1 VRRAVAFDASP
12 LVFAPSMPTRR
23 SALKAA
29 PLPLVGFVIIMA
41 VRMGWWSI
49 PVCLTV
55 GGLTYLGM
63 WRYIATARVT
73 ITSDRIELT
82 GFFGQRRSR
91 PLSDVAAVVR
101 VDQLG
106 GTSVGIRTLRN
117 LFVLDD
123 RGKPITR
130 LQERPWAPD
139 EMDRLTAALGV
150 TPTVIPGLTSANELA
165 RRYPGVVKFRELHPM
180 IFGFAIALVL
190 VAVIAGAVNLVV
202 E

>member
-1 VRRAVAFDASP
+1 
-12 LVFAPSMPTRR
+12 MPTRR

-73 ITSDRIELT
+73 VTSDRIELT

-101 VDQLG
+101 VNQLG
-106 GTSVGIRTLRN
+106 GTNVGPPLRA
-117 LFVLDD
+117 LFVLDH

-130 LQERPWAPD
+130 LQERAWAPD
-139 EMDRLTAALGV
+139 EMERLTATLGV
-150 TPTVIPGLTSANELA
+150 SPTVIPELTSANELG
-165 RRYPGVVKFRELHPM
+165 RRYPGVMKFRELHPW
-180 IFGFAIALVL
+180 IFGFAITLVIL
-190 VAVIAGAVNLVV
+190 AVIVGGVQLVV